1 MTKKFTEE
9 EYQKI
14 VEIADRLLDD
24 KNRADIELSTL
35 DEIYFRIQKSS
46 NAEENNKFK
55 DLNQELA
62 LIALPKSRDWAHE
75 QFVDKEKKYY
85 WRRKKNDK
93 DDDSVYLDI
102 DAYGVMA
109 PHSFYSH
116 QIDYL
121 PSFTESEVIEA
132 GYNPDY
138 YWKEEVE

>member
-75 QFVDKEKKYY
+75 QFVEKEKKYY
-85 WRRKKNDK
+85 WVSKKTDEDGDYIHICGDRIGRPSN
-93 DDDSVYLDI
+93 
-102 DAYGVMA
+102 
-109 PHSFYSH
+109 FYSPKRSP
-116 QIDYL
+116 IGFL
-121 PSFTESEVIEA
+121 FTESEVKAA
-132 GYNPDY
+132 GFNPDMFN
-138 YWKEEVE
+138 KEEVE